1 MRISTLQVSSCFCVC
16 VWLAQTEP
24 VIHRRAPAPTTL
36 PVEAAEYAAIDREA
50 MIEEEEDVHVDEV
63 CRVRMFTCV
72 CV

>member
-1 MRISTLQVSSCFCVC
+1 
-16 VWLAQTEP
+16 
-24 VIHRRAPAPTTL
+24 L